1 MVNCKHYTYRVIWS
15 AEDNE
20 FVGLCAEFPSLSFLA
35 ETQSEALLGIT
46 SLVEDIVKD
55 MEANEEYIPE
65 PISEKQYSGKF
76 QIRITPER
84 HRMLA
89 IEAAE
94 QNVSL
99 NRLVSDKLAG

>member
-1 MVNCKHYTYRVIWS
+1 MINYEHYTYRVTYS
-15 AEDNE
+15 SSDEE
-20 FVGLCAEFPSLSFLA
+20 FVGLCAEFPSLSWLD
-35 ETQSEALLGIT
+35 ESHVKALEGIT
-46 SLVEDIVKD
+46 NLVKD
-55 MEANEEYIPE
+55 AVTDMESNGEKPPIPIAE
-65 PISEKQYSGKF
+65 RKYSGRF

-99 NRLVSDKLAG
+99 NRLISDKLAC

>member
-1 MVNCKHYTYRVIWS
+1 MINYQHYAYRVVWS

-20 FVGLCAEFPSLSFLA
+20 FVGLCAEFPSLSYLDEDRLKA
-35 ETQSEALLGIT
+35 IEGIT
-46 SLVEDIVKD
+46 NLIKDVVAD
-55 MEANEEYIPE
+55 METEGEKIPV
-65 PISEKQYSGKF
+65 PISEKSYSGKF

-89 IEAAE
+89 IEATE

-99 NRLVSDKLAG
+99 NRLICDKLM

>member
-1 MVNCKHYTYRVIWS
+1 MINHQHYAYRVVWS

-20 FVGLCAEFPSLSFLA
+20 FVGLCAEFPSLSYLDEDRFNA
-35 ETQSEALLGIT
+35 IEGIT
-46 SLVEDIVKD
+46 NLIKDVVAD
-55 MEANEEYIPE
+55 METEGEKIPV
-65 PISEKQYSGKF
+65 PISEKSYSGKF

-89 IEAAE
+89 IEATE

-99 NRLVSDKLAG
+99 NRLICDKLM